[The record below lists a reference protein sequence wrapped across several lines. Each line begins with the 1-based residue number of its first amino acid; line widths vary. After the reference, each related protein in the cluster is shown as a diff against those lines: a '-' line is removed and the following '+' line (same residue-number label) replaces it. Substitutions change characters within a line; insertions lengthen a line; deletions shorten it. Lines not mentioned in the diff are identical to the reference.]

1 MKPPK
6 RAGDPGRGSG
16 RQQLSNSKLGM
27 SGVQMNPSLEA
38 TSLLHFYY
46 LSCIQSEGVNL
57 VMLDLKLKD
66 ETWTD
71 CGNRSS
77 NPKPSKH
84 PITRLS

>member
-1 MKPPK
+1 MEGRKEGRKQGRKEGRKGAVMKPPK

-46 LSCIQSEGVNL
+46 LSCIQ
-57 VMLDLKLKD
+57 
-66 ETWTD
+66 
-71 CGNRSS
+71 R
-77 NPKPSKH
+77 
-84 PITRLS
+84 